1 MYKKITMLHGAG
13 GSESQE
19 LIKNAILGRFSYNK
33 FDVPLD
39 ALDDASVVNGTIFK
53 TDSHAVYPLFFP
65 GGDIGRLAVC
75 GTVNDISMIG
85 GKPLALSLAIV
96 MEEGL
101 DYDVL
106 ERVLDSIKLACDEAD
121 VKIVTGDTKVVE
133 RGGVKEMILNT
144 SGIGIKSPYLD
155 HNLGIVKNFR
165 NINTNWL
172 LDSNVRPGDK
182 IILSGYIGDHGIA
195 VMSARKLYGIASD
208 IVSDMQPLNHMVEEV
223 LKVGGVV
230 AMKDPTRGGLS
241 NLLYEWCE
249 KSSVGIEI
257 EESKIPLRKEV
268 KAACEILGISPLEIG
283 NEGKAVLAVVP
294 EMAEKVL
301 STLKSTKEGADA
313 QIIGE
318 AISRHDKVI
327 MRTIVGGKR
336 IIPRPRGDPIP
347 RIC

>member
-1 MYKKITMLHGAG
+1 MSKKITMLHGAG

-19 LIKNAILGRFSYNK
+19 LIKEAILKRFSYNK

-39 ALDDASVVNGTIFK
+39 ALDDASVVNGIVFK

-75 GTVNDISMIG
+75 GTVNDISMVG
-85 GKPLALSLAIV
+85 GEPIALSLAIV

-101 DYDVL
+101 DYSVL
-106 ERVLDSIKLACDEAD
+106 EKILDSIKIASDEAD

-133 RGGVKEMILNT
+133 HGGVKEMILNT
-144 SGIGIKSPYLD
+144 SGIGIRSPYLD
-155 HNLGIVKNFR
+155 KNFETVKKFR
-165 NINTNWL
+165 NINARWL

-195 VMSARKLYGIASD
+195 VMSARGQYGLLSD
-208 IVSDMQPLNHMVEEV
+208 IVSDIQPLNHMVEKV

-249 KSSVGIEI
+249 KSGVGIEI
-257 EESKIPLRKEV
+257 DESKIPLRDGV

-294 EMAEKVL
+294 EMADKIL
-301 STLKSTKEGADA
+301 STLRGTKEGSDA
-313 QIIGE
+313 QVIGE
-318 AISRHDKVI
+318 AVSGHNRVVMKTV
-327 MRTIVGGKR
+327 VGGKR
-336 IIPRPRGDPIP
+336 IVPRPRGDPIP

>member
-1 MYKKITMLHGAG
+1 MRKKITMLHGAG
-13 GSESQE
+13 GSESLK
-19 LIKNAILGRFSYNK
+19 LIREAIVERFSYRG
-33 FDVPLD
+33 FEVPLD
-39 ALDDASVVNGTIFK
+39 ALDDASVVNGVVFK

-75 GTVNDISMIG
+75 GTVNDIAMVG
-85 GKPLALSLAIV
+85 GKPIALSLAIV

-101 DYDVL
+101 DYNVL
-106 ERVLDSIKLACDEAD
+106 ERVLDSVRLACDEAG
-121 VKIVTGDTKVVE
+121 VKIATGDTKVVE

-144 SGIGIKSPYLD
+144 SGIGVRSPYLD
-155 HNLGIVKNFR
+155 HNIEVVRRFR
-165 NINTNWL
+165 SFNSNWL
-172 LDSNVRPGDK
+172 LDSNVKPGDK

-195 VMSARKLYGIASD
+195 VMSARKQYGLSSD
-208 IVSDMQPLNHMVEEV
+208 IVSDMQPLNHMVEEA
-223 LKVGGVV
+223 LKAGGVV

-249 KSSVGIEI
+249 KSGVGIEVD
-257 EESKIPLRKEV
+257 ESKIPVRDGV

-301 STLKSTKEGADA
+301 STLKGTREGADA

-318 AISRHDKVI
+318 AVSGHDKVV
-327 MRTIVGGKR
+327 MKTVVGGRR
-336 IIPRPRGDPIP
+336 IVPRPRGDPIP